1 MEPATPLA
9 VPAPDAADAS
19 APAAPVDRAEQAPVD
34 RAEQTM
40 LPLDLPASAETGAL
54 ERSSP
59 STTPTGA
66 GTPPADA
73 GPDQAQDQPIGF
85 ALTARARRAVAP
97 GTLPELSVVGGGSRR
112 PAAPGDGALEE
123 PDDTRPAR
131 ARALRRAGVPV
142 SAIVRQLD
150 ADPLAVTAWVGEVAP
165 STRHDAPVAAEASD
179 PAGVGP
185 AGVERADVVS
195 ADVEPPDVGST
206 AIRSATAATAEQES
220 EVAAQLARAAAADL
234 ARQRL
239 RDDPGFG
246 VAVGLLAATATTD
259 RHAVTIT
266 ASDARQVARALQALA
281 AQDPAVPSR
290 LRVIVRVGPRLAGDL
305 VRHRVAAELGVDAVQ
320 VSWTRWR
327 SAPQPDAVQLL
338 VRIAEPSLAASVAGW
353 IDAAL
358 EPDPQPLDLA
368 F

>member
-1 MEPATPLA
+1 MEPAT
-9 VPAPDAADAS
+9 
-19 APAAPVDRAEQAPVD
+19 APAAPLPDVADAAAREPAASVARP
-34 RAEQTM
+34 EQTV
-40 LPLDLPASAETGAL
+40 LPLDLPASPQVREVD
-54 ERSSP
+54 RSSQP
-59 STTPTGA
+59 GAPTGA
-66 GTPPADA
+66 GTSPADA
-73 GPDQAQDQPIGF
+73 GPDEAHDQPIGF

-97 GTLPELSVVGGGSRR
+97 GTLPELSVVGVGSRR
-112 PAAPGDGALEE
+112 PAVPGDGALEE

-165 STRHDAPVAAEASD
+165 TTRQDA
-179 PAGVGP
+179 
-185 AGVERADVVS
+185 S
-195 ADVEPPDVGST
+195 ADTGTSDRTDVGST
-206 AIRSATAATAEQES
+206 GVAPTGSEPTGVGSTGVGSTGTGSATAATADQEL

-239 RDDPGFG
+239 CDDPGFG

-266 ASDARQVARALQALA
+266 ASDARQVARALEVLT
-281 AQDPAVPSR
+281 AQDPAVPGR
-290 LRVIVRVGPRLAGDL
+290 LRVIVRVGPQLAGDL
-305 VRHRVAAELGVDAVQ
+305 VRHRIAGELGLDAVQ

-358 EPDPQPLDLA
+358 EPAPQALDLA